1 MENHNQSRQS
11 RSKQFDG
18 AKKRN
23 SFNPNFQYD
32 NFSGRINTEKK
43 DTRRRFDNKNQNR
56 PKDGYN
62 QFGDNKYS
70 FRKDNNQRFGNK
82 HNDFTPNGET
92 ARYGDRRSNFAKNSD
107 NRKFRSFDRN
117 NNRDFSNNRPKFSRN
132 NDNGVQELHNK
143 SKSYGKDNFKK
154 KYDNSFAR
162 NYKESDYAPK
172 HKFYSKD
179 FIDMNLP
186 MRLNKFLANSNICS
200 RREADEFISTGVIS
214 VNGQVVTELG
224 TKIIPAKDKVHFHDQ
239 LVSMEKKIYILLN
252 KPKNI
257 ITTSDDPKERKTV
270 LDLIKGSCSERVY
283 PVGRLDRNTTGVLLI
298 TNDGDLTTKLIHPK
312 YEKKKIYHVKL
323 DKDFEPQDMEALR
336 NGIILED
343 GEIKAD
349 DISLVK
355 EDDKK
360 QIGIEIHSGKN
371 RIVRRMFEHLGYKI
385 VSLDRVYFAGLTKKN
400 LPRGKWRYLSEQEVN
415 FLKMNAI

>member
-11 RSKQFDG
+11 RSKQFG
-18 AKKRN
+18 VTKQRN
-23 SFNPNFQYD
+23 SFNPNFQRNIVSD
-32 NFSGRINTEKK
+32 RKNTEKK
-43 DTRRRFDNKNQNR
+43 DNNRRFDSKNQNR
-56 PKDGYN
+56 PRDGYN
-62 QFGDNKYS
+62 KTNDNAYS
-70 FRKDNNQRFGNK
+70 FRKDNNQRLGDK
-82 HNDFTPNGET
+82 H
-92 ARYGDRRSNFAKNSD
+92 GDFAKNSD
-107 NRKFRSFDRN
+107 SRKFRSFDRESN
-117 NNRDFSNNRPKFSRN
+117 DKGFGNNRPTFSRN
-132 NDNGVQELHNK
+132 NDNRGQGTIYK
-143 SKSYGKDNFKK
+143 SKSYNKSDLKR

-162 NYKESDYAPK
+162 KDKETNFEPK
-172 HKFYSKD
+172 RKFYSKD

-200 RREADEFISTGVIS
+200 RREADEFISTGVVS

-239 LVSMEKKIYILLN
+239 LVSMEKKVYILLN

-270 LDLIKGSCSERVY
+270 LDLIKNGCSERVY

-323 DKDFEPQDMEALR
+323 DRNFEHQDMEALQ

-349 DISLVK
+349 DISWVS

-360 QIGIEIHSGKN
+360 QVGIEIHSGKN

-415 FLKMNAI
+415 FLKMNAV